1 MEKTRG
7 RILSILPDG
16 SRATVEVDTA
26 TFCERCASGKGCG
39 AGIFGSGRGPRC
51 FEAPIVDH
59 AEVKAGDEVQIE
71 LAPQSVLRA
80 AWIVYGIPLGG
91 ALVAAGIA
99 YVAGMT
105 DGWSLLAIIAGL
117 VLGGYIGRRRL
128 RGSDCLRQFTPI
140 ITQRLAGAE

>member
-7 RILSILPDG
+7 RILSILSDG
-16 SRATVEVDTA
+16 SSATVEVDTA

-39 AGIFGSGRGPRC
+39 AGIFGSDRGPRRI
-51 FEAPIVDH
+51 EAPIVDH
-59 AEVKAGDEVQIE
+59 AELKAGDEVQIE

-99 YVAGMT
+99 YVAGMS
-105 DGWSLLAIIAGL
+105 DGGSLLAIIAGL

-128 RGSDCLRQFTPI
+128 RDSDCLRQLTPV
-140 ITQRLAGAE
+140 ITRRLAGAE

>member
-16 SRATVEVDTA
+16 SSATVEVDTA

-39 AGIFGSGRGPRC
+39 AGIFGSDRGPRR
-51 FEAPIVDH
+51 FEAPIVDR
-59 AEVKAGDEVQIE
+59 AELKAGDEVQIE

-80 AWIVYGIPLGG
+80 AWIIYGVPLAG

-105 DGWSLLAIIAGL
+105 DGESLLAIIAGL
-117 VLGGYIGRRRL
+117 VLGGYIGRRGL

-140 ITQRLAGAE
+140 ITRRLTGAE

>member
-7 RILSILPDG
+7 RLLSILPDG

-26 TFCERCASGKGCG
+26 AFCERCASGKGCG
-39 AGIFGSGRGPRC
+39 AGIFGGSRGPQC
-51 FEAPIVDH
+51 FEAPIVDRS
-59 AEVKAGDEVQIE
+59 EFKAGDEVQIE

-91 ALVAAGIA
+91 ALIAASIA

-105 DGWSLLAIIAGL
+105 DGASLLIIIVGL
-117 VLGGYIGRRRL
+117 LLGGYVGRRRL
-128 RGSDCLRQFTPI
+128 RHSDCLRQFTPM

>member
-16 SRATVEVDTA
+16 SRATVEVETA

-39 AGIFGSGRGPRC
+39 AGIFGSDRGPRR
-51 FEAPIVDH
+51 FEATISGRS
-59 AEVKAGDEVQIE
+59 EYEAGDEVQLE
-71 LAPQSVLRA
+71 LASESVLGA
-80 AWIVYGIPLGG
+80 AWTLYGAPLAG

-99 YVAGMT
+99 YVAEMT
-105 DGWSLLAIIAGL
+105 DSRSLLAIVVGL

-128 RGSDCLRQFTPI
+128 HRNECLRNFTPV
-140 ITQRLAGAE
+140 ITQRLAKIE